1 MVTVDPPRHAAPP
14 PDSSNDPNI
23 KDAPFQVL
31 DLHIMKVLLLIWTVF
46 AQEEDL
52 FEDFLDIFNAN
63 ETEFAE
69 YDERD
74 VNLQRSLVQLD
85 ESINSV
91 VAYASL
97 SASENAALVIEQIE
111 SLKAQQHTDM
121 KQQRT
126 SGLEAIL
133 LRLLMDAGL
142 PMEDILTLKVKNLN

>member
-1 MVTVDPPRHAAPP
+1 M
-14 PDSSNDPNI
+14 
-23 KDAPFQVL
+23 
-31 DLHIMKVLLLIWTVF
+31 
-46 AQEEDL
+46 
-52 FEDFLDIFNAN
+52 
-63 ETEFAE
+63 
-69 YDERD
+69 
-74 VNLQRSLVQLD
+74 D

-111 SLKAQQHTDM
+111 SLKAQQHTDL

-142 PMEDILTLKVKNLN
+142 PMEDILTLKVKN